1 MNDSVRLM
9 IAARLRPATATSC
22 VDDARTAS
30 STTRPPVWSS
40 MAGPTAAARV
50 EQHARYSQFAADQQA
65 DRRRRQAALD
75 NHPAGADWCPPHG
88 IPRPDGGDAA

>member
-1 MNDSVRLM
+1 M
-9 IAARLRPATATSC
+9 IAARLRPAPATSC

-40 MAGPTAAARV
+40 MAGPTAGRV
-50 EQHARYSQFAADQQA
+50 EQHARYSRFAADQQA
-65 DRRRRQAALD
+65 DRRRRQAAID

-88 IPRPDGGDAA
+88 IPRPAGGDAA